1 MDAASAGNRESPFGT
16 VTVPIEPLPP
26 GAAEMLLA
34 YISDVV
40 IWYAEDGVVRWASPA
55 LETVFGWRPADIIGT
70 DFRLAP
76 PGDQERS
83 RSEVVAAVARG
94 DAGVTVRA
102 RVRHADGSL
111 GWADTAA
118 HFVRDAAGNLV
129 GSVAVI
135 REVTAEVEAEERYRL
150 LAENATDMV
159 FLRDTEGTI
168 TWASPSTQEVL
179 GIGPD
184 ELVGTNTLAYLHPDD
199 RPVALA
205 VRAQVGTGELARG
218 VVARLRCA
226 DGQYRFMSLTTR
238 PVTDESGS
246 VVGAVGGIKDVDDLV
261 RARMVAERERALLL
275 ASSESMLDPQ
285 VMLEAV
291 RDSSGTVVDFT
302 YLDVNR
308 AACAYVQRDRS
319 DLLGTRLLETLP
331 GLAESGLLAAY
342 AEALGSGVPCLM
354 SGFRYFNELIGEERY
369 YDIRGVRAGP
379 DLLSLTWSDVTERM
393 LAKRTIEASAERYR
407 LLAENVSDVVVHV
420 RDGLVAWVSPSVEAV
435 FGAPPENWVGRPM
448 EEFVHPDDLPKVVQ
462 DIVQLVPG
470 VTVMSRQRIRGADG
484 AYHWVE
490 SNSRV
495 YVGAS
500 GAEDGFLTSLRIV
513 DSLVASEDEL
523 DRRARTDDLT
533 GLMNRAE
540 ILAQLGRL
548 VDKGR
553 RRGDNLAVLFCDV
566 DWFKDVNDEHGH
578 AAGDEVLR
586 VLAERIG
593 RTIRKDD
600 LAARFGGDEL
610 LVVLVGVHGI
620 DEALNVAE
628 KVRLACRESIDIAE
642 GVVVQASVS
651 IGVVLARTGEDI
663 DVLIADADRAMYQA
677 KQSGRDRVVAI

>member
-1 MDAASAGNRESPFGT
+1 
-16 VTVPIEPLPP
+16 
-26 GAAEMLLA
+26 
-34 YISDVV
+34 
-40 IWYAEDGVVRWASPA
+40 
-55 LETVFGWRPADIIGT
+55 
-70 DFRLAP
+70 
-76 PGDQERS
+76 
-83 RSEVVAAVARG
+83 
-94 DAGVTVRA
+94 
-102 RVRHADGSL
+102 
-111 GWADTAA
+111 
-118 HFVRDAAGNLV
+118 
-129 GSVAVI
+129 
-135 REVTAEVEAEERYRL
+135 
-150 LAENATDMV
+150 
-159 FLRDTEGTI
+159 
-168 TWASPSTQEVL
+168 
-179 GIGPD
+179 
-184 ELVGTNTLAYLHPDD
+184 
-199 RPVALA
+199 
-205 VRAQVGTGELARG
+205 
-218 VVARLRCA
+218 
-226 DGQYRFMSLTTR
+226 
-238 PVTDESGS
+238 
-246 VVGAVGGIKDVDDLV
+246 
-261 RARMVAERERALLL
+261 
-275 ASSESMLDPQ
+275 
-285 VMLEAV
+285 
-291 RDSSGTVVDFT
+291 
-302 YLDVNR
+302 
-308 AACAYVQRDRS
+308 
-319 DLLGTRLLETLP
+319 
-331 GLAESGLLAAY
+331 
-342 AEALGSGVPCLM
+342 
-354 SGFRYFNELIGEERY
+354 
-369 YDIRGVRAGP
+369 
-379 DLLSLTWSDVTERM
+379 
-393 LAKRTIEASAERYR
+393 
-407 LLAENVSDVVVHV
+407 
-420 RDGLVAWVSPSVEAV
+420 
-435 FGAPPENWVGRPM
+435 M

-593 RTIRKDD
+593 RTIRQDD